1 MSNKQSQW
9 PFEDAADLSA
19 DFGEVT
25 RNSARQ
31 QSEHSSNGV
40 SETASDEIENRIA
53 HDNALGKHN
62 QRWQKE
68 RDKLAHDPALD
79 LEPVGMATNPRELQD
94 EYTKRRG
101 QWEQDRDGINKDF
114 EEAHNMIRSEGTTL
128 SDAFADSCDVELDTV
143 PDHDHGPDMDADND
157 GDRTL

>member
-19 DFGEVT
+19 DFSEVT
-25 RNSARQ
+25 RNPARQ

-40 SETASDEIENRIA
+40 SETASAEIENRFD

-68 RDKLAHDPALD
+68 RDKLAHGPALD
-79 LEPVGMATNPRELQD
+79 LEPVGMGTNPRELQD

-101 QWEQDRDGINKDF
+101 QWEQDRDGINKGF

-128 SDAFADSCDVELDTV
+128 SDAFADTCDVELDT
-143 PDHDHGPDMDADND
+143 GPDLDQGPGMDADN
-157 GDRTL
+157 GGGRSM